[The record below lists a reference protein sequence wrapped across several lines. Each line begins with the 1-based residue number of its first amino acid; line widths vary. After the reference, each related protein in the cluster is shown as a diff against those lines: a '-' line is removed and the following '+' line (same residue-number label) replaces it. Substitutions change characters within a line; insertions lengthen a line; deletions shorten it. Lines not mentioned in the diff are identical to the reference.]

1 MTAARRW
8 IALTVVACVAVALA
22 GWFFLISPRND
33 EAQSL
38 RDQAASQQQ
47 QAEQLKLKIA
57 SLKQQALG
65 LPAELAKL
73 KAVRVQLPE
82 GPQLSAL
89 IRNVTEA
96 AGEAGVQLQSIAPG
110 TATALVAQQAAPV
123 QPAQPAQPADGA
135 SNGAAGSDGSAAP
148 ATPAQPAA
156 PAQPAGAGVYQIPL
170 VLTVNGTYAQVQAYL
185 ARLEHLDRALLVSS
199 FSFAPGQS
207 TTSTKPATP
216 KVGQSPTLTTTIN
229 AAVFS
234 VASSNATAAS
244 AVAAAAGASS

>member
-47 QAEQLKLKIA
+47 QAEQLKVKIA

-135 SNGAAGSDGSAAP
+135 SNGAADGSGGTA

-156 PAQPAGAGVYQIPL
+156 PAQPAGAGVYTIP
-170 VLTVNGTYAQVQAYL
+170 VTLTVNGTYAQVQAYL
-185 ARLEHLDRALLVSS
+185 ARLEHLDRAFVVSA
-199 FSFAPGQS
+199 FSFAPGQAT
-207 TTSTKPATP
+207 TTSGKPTTP
-216 KVGQSPTLTTTIN
+216 KVGQSPSLTTTIT

-234 VASSNATAAS
+234 VASSTNSATT

>member
-1 MTAARRW
+1 
-8 IALTVVACVAVALA
+8 
-22 GWFFLISPRND
+22 
-33 EAQSL
+33 
-38 RDQAASQQQ
+38 Q
-47 QAEQLKLKIA
+47 QAEQLKVKIA

-82 GPQLSAL
+82 GPQLSTL

-96 AGEAGVQLQSIAPG
+96 AGEAGVELQSIAPG
-110 TATALVAQQAAPV
+110 TATALVAQQAAAPV
-123 QPAQPAQPADGA
+123 QPVQPAQPADGA
-135 SNGAAGSDGSAAP
+135 SSGAAGSDGSPAP